1 MDIPLPEKE
10 KVREV
15 LSKLNQELHSDRV
28 DRYEIERTL
37 NKLNSLEQDIV
48 TRSHNVLPRNRGILI
63 PLMHTIQDDLYKLR
77 GSAWRS
83 VYLANKRNRMDEET
97 LRLKKELYTVE
108 KDSEN
113 LVSHVN
119 DVDRLI
125 KELTPKETAAIG
137 AAIVLIAMSGF
148 LFSSF
153 QSFKIFAQPY
163 TGLSILPSVRLVAY
177 FVFATL
183 LVLAMFAFLFS
194 IKKK

>member
-1 MDIPLPEKE
+1 MDILLPEKE
-10 KVREV
+10 TVREV
-15 LSKLNQELHSDRV
+15 VSKLNQELHSDRI
-28 DRYEIERTL
+28 DRYEVERTL
-37 NKLNSLEQDIV
+37 NRLNSLEQDIAS
-48 TRSHNVLPRNRGILI
+48 RSHTVSSRDRGTLI

-77 GSAWRS
+77 GATWRS
-83 VYLANKRNRMDEET
+83 VYLVNKRNKLDSEI
-97 LRLKKELYTVE
+97 LRLKKDLYEVE

-119 DVDRLI
+119 DVNMLI

-137 AAIVLIAMSGF
+137 AAIILLAMSGF

-153 QSFKIFAQPY
+153 QSYKIFAQPY
-163 TGLSILPSVRLVAY
+163 TGLSVLPSAGLVAY
-177 FVFATL
+177 FIFTTL